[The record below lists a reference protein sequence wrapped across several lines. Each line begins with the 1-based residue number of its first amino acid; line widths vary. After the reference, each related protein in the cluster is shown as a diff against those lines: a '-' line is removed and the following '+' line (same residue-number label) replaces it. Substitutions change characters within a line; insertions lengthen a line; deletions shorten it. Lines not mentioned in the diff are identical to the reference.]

1 MQRDM
6 PGALERADESIEHI
20 ERSSQRMTVLVEDL
34 LSLARLD
41 EGRGIDMTGT
51 VKLSSLVTDAV
62 DDLHALDP
70 DRAVRHMQISL
81 EPARDLN
88 HPAEFSLAEGRLA

>member
-1 MQRDM
+1 
-6 PGALERADESIEHI
+6 
-20 ERSSQRMTVLVEDL
+20 MTVLVEDL

-70 DRAVRHMQISL
+70 DRAVRRM
-81 EPARDLN
+81 
-88 HPAEFSLAEGRLA
+88 

>member
-1 MQRDM
+1 
-6 PGALERADESIEHI
+6 
-20 ERSSQRMTVLVEDL
+20 
-34 LSLARLD
+34 
-41 EGRGIDMTGT
+41 MTGT

-70 DRAVRHMQISL
+70 DRAVRRMQISL

-88 HPAEFSLAEGRLA
+88 HPAESALPKAIGLRSYCPVMPLDCARW

>member
-1 MQRDM
+1 
-6 PGALERADESIEHI
+6 
-20 ERSSQRMTVLVEDL
+20 MTVLVEDL

-70 DRAVRHMQISL
+70 DRAVRRMRIPL
-81 EPARDLN
+81 EPAR
-88 HPAEFSLAEGRLA
+88 G